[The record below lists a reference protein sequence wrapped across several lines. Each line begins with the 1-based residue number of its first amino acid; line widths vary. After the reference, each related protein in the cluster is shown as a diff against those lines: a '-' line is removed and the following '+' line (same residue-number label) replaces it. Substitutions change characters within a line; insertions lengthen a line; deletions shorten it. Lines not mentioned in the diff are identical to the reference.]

1 MKRSALVLLA
11 LVLLASGCSLGARED
26 WAEAMR
32 DGFEKAA
39 AKAPSTVKQSV
50 AVEVIETTIRQS
62 PKPLIERS
70 TGVVDFSKRRARLV
84 ETAKRKAEVVY
95 DDLVVYAQ
103 RSESSI
109 AGSKQDWARFDYERE
124 PDVELDDNDRRL
136 AVGAGLISPVLAVE
150 LLEGV
155 LTGSIEQQGEGMKA
169 GVSTTRYSGR
179 LAPDTAV
186 AKLDD
191 EDRQEGAERMFA
203 TLGVQVDNFPVDV
216 WLDADDN
223 IRGVRYVIRQ
233 QKDRVNAFE
242 LTLSWEFPDTTPKDD
257 TIAVPDDDATI
268 RSDRFSEFVTELIRA
283 FD

>member
-1 MKRSALVLLA
+1 
-11 LVLLASGCSLGARED
+11 
-26 WAEAMR
+26 
-32 DGFEKAA
+32 
-39 AKAPSTVKQSV
+39 
-50 AVEVIETTIRQS
+50 
-62 PKPLIERS
+62 
-70 TGVVDFSKRRARLV
+70 V

-109 AGSKQDWARFDYERE
+109 AGTKQDWARFDYGRE

-136 AVGAGLISPVLAVE
+136 AVGAGLISPVIAVE

-155 LTGSIEQQGEGMKA
+155 LTGSIEKQGEGMKA
-169 GVSTTRYSGR
+169 GVPTTRYSAR

-186 AKLDD
+186 TKLDD

-203 TLGVQVDNFPVDV
+203 TLGVQADDFPVDV
-216 WLDADDN
+216 WLDAEDN
-223 IRGVRYVIRQ
+223 IRAVRYVIRQ

-242 LTLSWEFPDTTPKDD
+242 MTLSWEFPDTEPKDAR
-257 TIAVPDDDATI
+257 IAIPGRDATI